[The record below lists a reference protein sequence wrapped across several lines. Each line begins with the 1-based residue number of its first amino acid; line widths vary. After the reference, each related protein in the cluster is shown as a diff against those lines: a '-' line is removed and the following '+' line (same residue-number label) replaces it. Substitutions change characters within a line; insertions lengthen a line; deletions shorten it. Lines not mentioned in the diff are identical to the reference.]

1 MTDSDRRIGGFFE
14 NESLP
19 ISPFFDNSDLAGTR
33 MMNFRWA
40 LIFFFLLAACN
51 ASGPY
56 FQDTPYARGQVADHR
71 ARIVFLRGS
80 DVDFRSATLEID
92 GTTVGALAQNAFI
105 VSDVAPG
112 ERVLSARVKH
122 VPLGAYVITVNAKPG
137 ETQYIKVS
145 HRLERV
151 TYPIL
156 GPIGT
161 ALFFLD
167 RKGDFK
173 LETLAAS
180 AAQEELGEL
189 KSGMSP

>member
-1 MTDSDRRIGGFFE
+1 MTDSDRRIGGLFK
-14 NESLP
+14 NKSLP
-19 ISPFFDNSDLAGTR
+19 ISPVFDNGDLAGTR

-40 LIFFFLLAACN
+40 LTFFFLLAACN
-51 ASGPY
+51 ASGPH
-56 FQDTPYARGQVADHR
+56 FQDTPYVQGQVPDHR

-80 DVDFRSATLEID
+80 DIDFRSATLEID
-92 GTTVGALAQNAFI
+92 GTTVGALAQNGFI
-105 VSDVAPG
+105 VSDIEPG

-122 VPLGAYVITVNAKPG
+122 VPLGAYVITVNARPG

-173 LETLAAS
+173 LEALAAS
-180 AAQEELGEL
+180 AAQKELGEL

>member
-1 MTDSDRRIGGFFE
+1 LK
-14 NESLP
+14 NESSP
-19 ISPFFDNSDLAGTR
+19 ISTVFDKSDLAATT

-40 LIFFFLLAACN
+40 LTFFFLLAGCN
-51 ASGPY
+51 ATGPY
-56 FQDTPYARGQVADHR
+56 FQDTPYARGQIPGHK

-105 VSDVAPG
+105 VSDVEPG
-112 ERVLSARVKH
+112 DHVISARVKH
-122 VPLGAYVITVNAKPG
+122 VPLGAYVITVAANAG
-137 ETQYIKVS
+137 ETHYVKVS

-151 TYPIL
+151 TYPLL

-180 AAQEELGEL
+180 AAQKELGEL